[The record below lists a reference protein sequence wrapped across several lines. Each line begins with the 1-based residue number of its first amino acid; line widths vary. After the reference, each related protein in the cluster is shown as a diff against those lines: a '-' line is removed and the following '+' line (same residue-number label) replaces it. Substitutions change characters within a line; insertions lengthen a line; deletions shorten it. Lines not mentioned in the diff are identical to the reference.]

1 MYQVSQAY
9 FIYVKSCV
17 IHQSFQLHIYFIM
30 LLQIRL
36 YTLTKKYNASDFIY
50 LKPWYI
56 DFIHTSLFEAKL
68 FNSIYFL
75 SIFQFHVCKYRIDA
89 QFSKKITYFHQF
101 NYYYRMAQVITNLKV
116 NLKDSICNHHFF
128 ISFNYRIDQC
138 GSRICIVVYH
148 LYNESF

>member
-9 FIYVKSCV
+9 FIYVKSYV

-36 YTLTKKYNASDFIY
+36 YTLTKKYNASDFVY

-56 DFIHTSLFEAKL
+56 GFIHTSLFEAKL

-75 SIFQFHVCKYRIDA
+75 SIFQFHVRKYRID
-89 QFSKKITYFHQF
+89 
-101 NYYYRMAQVITNLKV
+101 V
-116 NLKDSICNHHFF
+116 
-128 ISFNYRIDQC
+128 
-138 GSRICIVVYH
+138 
-148 LYNESF
+148 